1 MSEVKICGTTSM
13 MDVNNAI
20 RAGADAIGVITHSRR
35 HTRHTVDPHR
45 AAWFVRST
53 PESVTSVLVPRSTN
67 ADEIIDMAE
76 RIQPDRV
83 QLGESED
90 PVLTEALH
98 GMKNRP
104 SIAQVIHVSNETTP
118 EVVDNFLGIADIIHL
133 DTAGERPGGNGVT
146 HDWEISREIT
156 NRAHS
161 FGKLV
166 LLAGGLT
173 GENVA
178 EAIRTVRPD
187 GVDVE
192 TGIKDSLGAHEPL
205 LVKKFVA
212 SANTA
217 FELTEM
223 VG

>member
-1 MSEVKICGTTSM
+1 
-13 MDVNNAI
+13 MDLDNAV
-20 RAGADAIGVITHSRR
+20 RAGAEAIGIITHARR

-67 ADEIIDMAE
+67 ADEIMDMVE
-76 RIQPDRV
+76 RIQPGRV

-90 PVLTEALH
+90 PALTEALH
-98 GMKNRP
+98 RMKNRP
-104 SIAQVIHVSNETTP
+104 SIAQVVHVSDETAP
-118 EVVDNFLGIADIIHL
+118 EAVDNFVGIADIIHL

-156 NRAHS
+156 DRVHA

-178 EAIRTVRPD
+178 EAIRIVQPD

-192 TGIKDSLGAHEPL
+192 TGIKDSLGAHDPF
-205 LVKKFVA
+205 LVEGFVTR
-212 SANTA
+212 ANAA
-217 FELTEM
+217 FELMEM